1 MENKKTDPLEI
12 VLYASLFILA
22 LSLGYTT
29 YLYTST
35 FGVGVSNSSS
45 DWSAFGSFF
54 GGVFAPAVSL
64 ITLIAIIITI
74 RLQKRFIE
82 NQAREFKELNDLQVE
97 TLESQKLQL
106 NEAKSSSETT
116 KIATHKQTLLS
127 VISAQ
132 MEQTANDIN
141 QRRQTFAS
149 IQQSIIGL
157 DTTDIATSVKIISAK
172 KNMDTQEREINE
184 YQIMYQ
190 SLSTLLVDIALTH
203 YKDLDNL
210 DEHFKIGLYKV
221 LNISSNDHE

>member
-1 MENKKTDPLEI
+1 MKNYKSDPLEI
-12 VLYASLFILA
+12 VLYVSLFILA
-22 LSLGYTT
+22 LSLACST
-29 YLYTST
+29 YLYRST
-35 FGVGVSNSSS
+35 FGVGISNSPS

-64 ITLIAIIITI
+64 ITLIAIMITI
-74 RLQKRFIE
+74 RLQKQFIE

-97 TLESQKLQL
+97 TLGSQKLQL

-141 QRRQTFAS
+141 QRRQAFTA

-157 DTTDIATSVKIISAK
+157 DTTDMATSVKIISAQ
-172 KNMDTQEREINE
+172 KNMDAQDREINE
-184 YQIMYQ
+184 YQKMYQ
-190 SLSTLLVDIALTH
+190 SLSALLVDIAITH
-203 YKDLDNL
+203 YKDLDSL
-210 DEHFKIGLYKV
+210 DEHFKVGLYNALK
-221 LNISSNDHE
+221 LSRNDLE